1 MNHKNYFRVL
11 NLLYDHPWAIQPE
24 WLEKL
29 IARVEDRNVDLEAV
43 AAQLGRPLENTGG
56 QVTMRG
62 QTAVLEITG
71 PIFRYANVMTALS
84 GATSVE
90 MAAIAFN
97 EAVTNSRVE
106 QIVLQVNSPGGE
118 VDGINSFAD
127 QIREGAR
134 QKPVIAFVDGT
145 GASAAYWLSSAAS
158 RIVADESAL
167 IGSIGVVASI
177 TDRSGA
183 QERQGVRTYKFI
195 SSQSPRKQLSPDSEA
210 GRGELQA
217 MVDAMAE
224 LFIQK
229 VAAFRGIT
237 PEQVQSD
244 YGAGALLTAAQAKAA
259 GMIDSISGFEPFL
272 ASLKPPGQFFLA
284 ATAATSQEVSVM
296 DPATLP
302 ASTAAPPPS
311 LSTPTYNV
319 TTTTTTGGTP
329 KPEPTPTPPP
339 APAPEPDPEPER
351 ARIRSILTAPEA
363 EGRDALARTLAF
375 DTVLDA
381 ATARKILAAAPAQAA
396 TTNQFADAMSRIPN
410 PQVGVSNGSQD
421 DSAAAE
427 AARVLAFVS
436 KERKIS

>member
-1 MNHKNYFRVL
+1 MSEKNYFRVL
-11 NLLYDHPWAIQPE
+11 HLLYDHPWAIQPE

-145 GASAAYWLSSAAS
+145 GASAAYWLSSAAT

-177 TDRSGA
+177 TDRSAA
-183 QERQGVRTYKFI
+183 QERQGVRTYRFI
-195 SSQSPRKQLSPDSEA
+195 SSQSPRKQLAPDSEA

-217 MVDAMAE
+217 MVDAMAD

-229 VAAFRGIT
+229 VAAFRGVT
-237 PEQVQSD
+237 SEKVQSD
-244 YGAGALLTAAQAKAA
+244 FGRGSLMTAAQARDA
-259 GMIDSISGFEPFL
+259 GMIDSISGFEPFM
-272 ASLKPPGQFFLA
+272 ASFNRPATQMFFA
-284 ATAATSQEVSVM
+284 ATAATSKEVSNM

-302 ASTAAPPPS
+302 ASTAATPPS
-311 LSTPTYNV
+311 LSSPT
-319 TTTTTTGGTP
+319 TASTP
-329 KPEPTPTPPP
+329 KPEPTPTPT
-339 APAPEPDPEPER
+339 PAPEADPEPER
-351 ARIRSILTAPEA
+351 SRIRAILTAPEA
-363 EGRDALARTLAF
+363 EGREALARALAF

-381 ATARKILAAAPAQAA
+381 ATARKILAAAPAQTAA
-396 TTNQFADAMSRIPN
+396 SNNQFADAMSRIPN
-410 PQVGVSNGSQD
+410 PQVGTGTGLAD
-421 DSAAAE
+421 DSVEAE
-427 AARVLAFVS
+427 AARVLMHVG
-436 KERKIS
+436 KDRKYTS